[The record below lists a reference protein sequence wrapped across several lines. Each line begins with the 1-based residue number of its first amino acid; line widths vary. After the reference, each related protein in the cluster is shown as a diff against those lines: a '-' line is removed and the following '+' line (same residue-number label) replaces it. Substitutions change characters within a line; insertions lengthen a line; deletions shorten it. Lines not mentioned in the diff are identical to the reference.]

1 MPDLPESGIRLVA
14 ETDDFNRG
22 MRDVLDIGGEF
33 DTLASD
39 VIGSVDEM
47 ASAFDS
53 FDPTIEI
60 PDAELPFDAIP
71 EEVSTVVDVEES
83 EDSKDT
89 WEIMKGLAA
98 GIAVW
103 TAIINVGGAILD
115 VLAQI
120 QSFTLDPILDVE
132 DAMARFEAQTGR
144 TSDGLD
150 EIINRLHFT
159 ADVGE
164 GFDDITNVLITG
176 NRLGIDSYEQ
186 LEEAALGA
194 LQTAKSQGVDAV
206 ATLRTMQILV
216 DQGLAGSYTEA
227 ADLVTA
233 AIQNGNDRA
242 GDLFQ
247 TISQFGPMFAEMGL
261 DGSEAMSLINSGLDA
276 GFRSAS
282 DVARAIDTMNKNIT
296 GAEPGSAIDDALSS
310 IGVDLPEQ
318 GEQVG
323 EEFFNSII
331 EGIQAHPEA
340 ADTAIEAIFGGRADK
355 VSEAFGDLTLED
367 SAFEDL
373 EGRAEEAA
381 TAIDNSLRGVFDD
394 FVLWIQGE
402 ISKLLNSTEVDV
414 PGKLEEL
421 RTRLQA
427 ALAAIQS
434 GEGFGEAL
442 EVALQIPG
450 LNDTFQRIESG
461 FGNFEIVLLQVV
473 ASLADL
479 IGQAEV
485 ATAAREEVTRLA
497 ENQLTFDLTVAD
509 NGEEITNAVQAAI
522 ERGVRLSD
530 IQESVHTAIGELI
543 TQGDIDE
550 AQRLLDSLSAN
561 QAGEE
566 TARQFVDTFAASVE
580 GTVSEDAIKQI
591 LGVDNIREA
600 SADAIVEFRD
610 EINQAFADTNWITSG
625 SQINVFDEQVSGYLA
640 TWRIVTGEI
649 ETLQAQI
656 DSAQEQLIASTQSAP
671 VDPTAIRALTAPM
684 DDAATS
690 VEENFDRINA
700 VPQELAY
707 QFQTHMPTIQTAT
720 QTAADAVILSADQ
733 IATSIE
739 DADERINQAVI
750 GGSIVPDIRLIAST
764 ALAAFPQVV
773 APAMLMAISVQLAS
787 SMVSAGLMSIR
798 NTAAVAM
805 PQAAG
810 FVNNLTQEI
819 YGLGDTAPILD
830 SIISKL
836 QQLASIGTQARDVL
850 NSVASAGAQVQ
861 NVTNNNTNVTVN
873 QTNNVQSGAQA
884 ASLGFAN
891 SRAIRGFG

>member
-22 MRDVLDIGGEF
+22 MRDALDIGGEF
-33 DTLASD
+33 DSLASD
-39 VIGSVDEM
+39 VISSVDEM

-53 FDPTIEI
+53 FNPTIEI

-71 EEVSTVVDVEES
+71 EEVTTTVDVEES

-103 TAIINVGGAILD
+103 TAIINVAGTILD
-115 VLAQI
+115 VLGQI

-132 DAMARFEAQTGR
+132 DAMARFNAQTGE
-144 TSDGLD
+144 SSEGLD
-150 EIINRLHFT
+150 EIINRLHFVS
-159 ADVGE
+159 DVGE

-176 NRLGIDSYEQ
+176 NRLGITSYEQ

-242 GDLFQ
+242 GDLFS

-261 DGSEAMSLINSGLDA
+261 NGEQAMSLINSGLDA

-282 DVARAIDTMNKNIT
+282 DVARAVDTMNKNIT
-296 GAEPGSAIDDALSS
+296 GAEPGSAIDDALQS
-310 IGVDLPEQ
+310 IGVELPAQ

-323 EEFFNSII
+323 EEFFNSVI
-331 EGIQAHPEA
+331 EGIQANPEA
-340 ADTAIEAIFGGRADK
+340 ADAAIEAIFGGRADK

-367 SAFEDL
+367 TAFDDL

-381 TAIDNSLRGVFDD
+381 TNIDNSLRGVFDD

-402 ISKLLNSTEVDV
+402 ISKLLNSAEVDV

-421 RTRLQA
+421 RTRLQD

-485 ATAAREEVTRLA
+485 ATAARQEVTRLA
-497 ENQLTFDLTVAD
+497 EGQLAFDIKIAD
-509 NGEEITNAVQAAI
+509 NAEEITRAVSTAIDRGVELSDVQSAI
-522 ERGVRLSD
+522 E
-530 IQESVHTAIGELI
+530 TAVTELI
-543 TQGDIDE
+543 SQGDIDE
-550 AQRLLDSLSAN
+550 AQALLDTLELTPSFTVDPSA
-561 QAGEE
+561 AE
-566 TARQFVDTFAASVE
+566 TDVQQMEVQLLLRPGA
-580 GTVSEDAIKQI
+580 
-591 LGVDNIREA
+591 
-600 SADAIVEFRD
+600 
-610 EINQAFADTNWITSG
+610 
-625 SQINVFDEQVSGYLA
+625 
-640 TWRIVTGEI
+640 I
-649 ETLQAQI
+649 ETLTQEQI
-656 DSAQEQLIASTQSAP
+656 DQFVGEGLLIPTSIDTGNLQEEIDRAQADIEAASTVAP
-671 VDPTAIRALTAPM
+671 VDPTVIRNMVGPM
-684 DDAATS
+684 DEVQTRATELQTGFTTDMALLQGAGEEAAS
-690 VEENFDRINA
+690 S
-700 VPQELAY
+700 L
-707 QFQTHMPTIQTAT
+707 
-720 QTAADAVILSADQ
+720 ILSADEV
-733 IATSIE
+733 ATAVE
-739 DADERINQAVI
+739 DADNRIHQATV

-764 ALAAFPQVV
+764 ALSAFPLVV
-773 APAMLMAISVQLAS
+773 APAMLMATSVQLAS
-787 SMVSAGLMSIR
+787 SMVNSGLMMIR
-798 NTAAVAM
+798 NTASYAM

-819 YGLGDTAPILD
+819 YGLGDTAPVLD

-836 QQLASIGTQARDVL
+836 HSLASAATGARETL
-850 NSVASAGAQVQ
+850 QSVASAGQQVQ
-861 NVTNNNTNVTVN
+861 NVTNNNTSVTVN

-891 SRAIRGFG
+891 SRALRGFG